1 MKNTIVSPRVGAEAK
16 KRIAAMAL
24 AAAVAASAAGCGGGD
39 DANAE
44 PPVAPGPTPEVPVT
58 PGEPTLPPP
67 PLASLHVVEAPVGR
81 AGLEIADIASV
92 IGAKPGSVYILTAT
106 QDNVARCLMRGSDL
120 VLTPEVETE
129 ATEVCTT
136 GGVSVNPEG
145 SPLTT
150 RIEYNVD
157 TLAPRFDIPSWNITR
172 NANTANSAVFDLHHV
187 TDKNPVT
194 LSIPTLP
201 SGYSW
206 NAETNTLSWTQDA
219 RADALELVATDSV
232 GNPRGLPVV
241 ITDISAPVEPAPEVL
256 PTMTFNVRQIAS
268 HTNTSQSNFR
278 QTVATYTCSLSD
290 ATPCVI
296 TLEGPD
302 AAEFDVYNNLIIF
315 KATPTRGDKVVSVVA
330 RSRDGK
336 VTNSHKLSVYVEN
349 YVAPVDPTPPAP
361 TCPPGTVYTPGY
373 GCV

>member
-92 IGAKPGSVYILTAT
+92 IGAKSGTVYVLTAT
-106 QDNVARCLMRGSDL
+106 QENVARCLMRGSDL

-157 TLAPRFDIPSWNITR
+157 TLAPRFNVASWDISR
-172 NANTANSAVFDLHHV
+172 NANTANSATFDMNQV
-187 TDKNPVT
+187 SDKNPVT

-206 NAETNTLSWTQDA
+206 DAQTNTLSWTQDA
-219 RADALELVATDSV
+219 QADVLELVATDTL
-232 GNPRGLPVV
+232 GNPRALPVMV
-241 ITDISAPVEPAPEVL
+241 TDISAPVEPAPEVP
-256 PTMTFNVRQIAS
+256 PTMTFNVQQRIT

-315 KATPTRGDKVVSVVA
+315 KATPTRGDKVVNVVA

-349 YVAPVDPTPPAP
+349 YVAPVDPNPVCDPNIDP
-361 TCPPGTVYTPGY
+361 N
-373 GCV
+373 CVGG